1 MKIEAEVN
9 GNRHSVEI
17 IRDGDHVTAEIDGRR
32 YEVEAS
38 EPEPNVLLIKREG
51 KICELFV
58 SPPASI
64 SEPTV
69 VTIAGRQIEVSL
81 NDPKRLRA
89 SASADDHPDGTAEI
103 KTSMP
108 GKVVRILVAE
118 GDLVAKGDG
127 IIVIEAMKM
136 QNELKAPKDGT
147 VKSIRFEAGQTVAA
161 GEILATIE

>member
-1 MKIEAEVN
+1 MKIEAEIE
-9 GNRHSVEI
+9 GTRHKVEI

-38 EPEPNVLLIKREG
+38 EPEPNVFLIKHEG
-51 KICELFV
+51 KIREVFV
-58 SPPASI
+58 SHPESSGPA
-64 SEPTV
+64 V
-69 VTIAGRQIEVSL
+69 VTIRGHQVQVALI
-81 NDPKRLRA
+81 DPKRLRA
-89 SASADDHPDGTAEI
+89 STSAAEHFAGAAEI

-118 GDLVAKGDG
+118 GDQVAKGDG

-147 VKSIRFEAGQTVAA
+147 VKEIRFEAGQTVAA
-161 GEILATIE
+161 GAILATIE